1 MILAVTCKVTVYYKY
16 TDENESYY
24 DKEDQCYLW
33 QKIVELEEEYTVA
46 FDMVLSLDVSNCKPE
61 MDEDDEEILFE
72 DYTESPSCIELE
84 KDRCIST
91 EVVSETDPFYED
103 LDGEYDYAT
112 DVCPDCGSPIGIA
125 NDGGNGFCINCAP
138 NH

>member
-1 MILAVTCKVTVYYKY
+1 MYYK
-16 TDENESYY
+16 
-24 DKEDQCYLW
+24 
-33 QKIVELEEEYTVA
+33 V
-46 FDMVLSLDVSNCKPE
+46 FLDTN
-61 MDEDDEEILFE
+61 I
-72 DYTESPSCIELE
+72 Y
-84 KDRCIST
+84 
-91 EVVSETDPFYED
+91 PFYED